1 MKLTFHPPPLAGA
14 GESGKSTIFK
24 QMKINYGKGFSLE
37 ERKGY
42 AQFIYDNIITS
53 MRSLIEAV
61 EEVPDVKEAA
71 PQGIVQTVC
80 RARAGRGRAGVGA
93 GADNVS
99 YSCTQDA
106 KDAIVA
112 LPDNAEVNEEI
123 GNHIKDLWS
132 DPAIQSAYELRA
144 KFQLNDSCK

>member
-1 MKLTFHPPPLAGA
+1 
-14 GESGKSTIFK
+14 
-24 QMKINYGKGFSLE
+24 
-37 ERKGY
+37 
-42 AQFIYDNIITS
+42 
-53 MRSLIEAV
+53 MR
-61 EEVPDVKEAA
+61 P
-71 PQGIVQTVC
+71 
-80 RARAGRGRAGVGA
+80 
-93 GADNVS
+93 
-99 YSCTQDA
+99 QDA